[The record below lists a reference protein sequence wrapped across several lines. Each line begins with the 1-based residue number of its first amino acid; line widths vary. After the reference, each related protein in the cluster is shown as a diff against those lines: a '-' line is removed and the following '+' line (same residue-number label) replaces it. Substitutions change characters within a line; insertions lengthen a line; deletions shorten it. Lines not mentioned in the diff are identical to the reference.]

1 MASRVTILWIA
12 SAWATSMQ
20 NPQFTAGEVLVHF
33 RSGTPQGE
41 AVAQAAAAQPPNLDA
56 LRGLVDTLGN
66 RVSVP
71 LHLKSLGSGGWVV
84 LAVDGDSLARDVAA
98 RVRSRSSVT
107 SAAALTG
114 EARAGAVGVLFGPG
128 TSEAAALHSSI
139 TQGKPDCLTPIRQG
153 LERELGVHLAA
164 TAVAPDSLLLRVDVK
179 ALTLDLVQR
188 LQRLAEVEGVQPN
201 YTVKRFG
208 STMRP

>member
-1 MASRVTILWIA
+1 MTSLVTVPWMA

-41 AVAQAAAAQPPNLDA
+41 AVARAAAAQPPNLDA

-71 LHLKSLGSGGWVV
+71 LHLKSFGSGGWVV
-84 LAVDGDSLARDVAA
+84 LAVDADGLAHELAT
-98 RVRSRSSVT
+98 RVRSRSGVA
-107 SAAALTG
+107 SAEALTG
-114 EARAGAVGVLFGPG
+114 ESRTGSIGVRFGPG
-128 TSEAAALHSSI
+128 TSDATAVHSSI
-139 TQGKPDCLTPIRQG
+139 TQGKADCLIPITRA

-164 TAVAPDSLLLRVDVK
+164 TVVAPDSLLLRVDLK

-188 LQRLAEVEGVQPN
+188 LQRLAEAEGVQPN

-208 STMRP
+208 S